1 MKNVNEAIE
10 NAKRKSIKK
19 GIPIKY
25 KGQIIKLDP
34 TKVAIA
40 SFGLTASLIIVGIA
54 TSKLIDKVETKLEEN
69 EIVKEYNDEMN
80 NTWKEEVH
88 RVDNNRS
95 YAIDYSDIAIEI
107 LKDENTREQKLYSYI
122 CSRYKETEINDLL
135 QTLAFTE
142 GKSYTNLSEYI
153 IDRGFNSVDEWK
165 DYCKNQ
171 ILTNSNS
178 NGRTM

>member
-40 SFGLTASLIIVGIA
+40 SFGLTASLIIAGIA

-80 NTWKEEVH
+80 DIWKEEVH

-107 LKDENTREQKLYSYI
+107 LRDENTREQKLYSYI
-122 CSRYKETEINDLL
+122 CSRYKETEITDLL
-135 QTLAFTE
+135 QILAFTE
-142 GKSYTNLSEYI
+142 GKSYKNLNEYVI
-153 IDRGFNSVDEWK
+153 ERGFNSVDEWK
-165 DYCKNQ
+165 NYCEDQ
-171 ILTNSNS
+171 ILKSSN

>member
-40 SFGLTASLIIVGIA
+40 SFGLTASLVIAGIA

-80 NTWKEEVH
+80 DTWKEEVH

-107 LKDENTREQKLYSYI
+107 LKDEDTREQKLYSYI
-122 CSRYKETEINDLL
+122 CSRYKETEITDLL
-135 QTLAFTE
+135 QILAFTE
-142 GKSYTNLSEYI
+142 GKSYKNLNEYVI
-153 IDRGFNSVDEWK
+153 ERGFNSVDEWK
-165 DYCKNQ
+165 NYCKDQ
-171 ILTNSNS
+171 ILKSSN

>member
-40 SFGLTASLIIVGIA
+40 SFGLTASLVIAGIA

-80 NTWKEEVH
+80 DTWKEEVH
-88 RVDNNRS
+88 RVNNNRS

-107 LKDENTREQKLYSYI
+107 LKDEDTREQKLYSYI
-122 CSRYKETEINDLL
+122 CSRSYK
-135 QTLAFTE
+135 
-142 GKSYTNLSEYI
+142 NLNEYVI
-153 IDRGFNSVDEWK
+153 ERGFNSVDEWK
-165 DYCKNQ
+165 NYCKDQ
-171 ILTNSNS
+171 ILKSSN